1 MSKRPIPMA
10 IWPQSDFRSPI
21 CERLGCCFKD
31 KLMENICCLD
41 CAKVVQ
47 DVAAWDGMLLIPQ
60 FRLKH
65 RLNALRTATTLSLP
79 SSSLG
84 ERTLNSEL
92 NAQSFQPNQ
101 FPPHRRKTLF
111 DCTTDIVIV
120 PRTRCFRSEP
130 APPPHPHPPFLP
142 ATKQLRS
149 EQRPCCI
156 NTTVTSEG
164 KL

>member
-1 MSKRPIPMA
+1 
-10 IWPQSDFRSPI
+10 
-21 CERLGCCFKD
+21 
-31 KLMENICCLD
+31 
-41 CAKVVQ
+41 
-47 DVAAWDGMLLIPQ
+47 MLLIPQ

-130 APPPHPHPPFLP
+130 APPPTPTPLSFRQPNSSAPSNGLVALIQPLHQKVSCESFRRGVRVSLSLRSAP
-142 ATKQLRS
+142 ATD
-149 EQRPCCI
+149 
-156 NTTVTSEG
+156 
-164 KL
+164 